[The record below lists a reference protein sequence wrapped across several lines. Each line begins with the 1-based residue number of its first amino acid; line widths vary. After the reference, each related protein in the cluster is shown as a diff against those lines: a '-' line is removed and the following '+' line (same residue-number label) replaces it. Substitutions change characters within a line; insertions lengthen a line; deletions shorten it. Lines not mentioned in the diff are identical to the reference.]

1 MRILVTYAVQGEFTE
16 LKFPGLIGEEEVQVG
31 YLRTGVGKVKSAFY
45 LSEAISHAQPDLV
58 VNVGTAGTIR
68 HQVGDIFVC
77 RHFVDRDMQKL
88 VELGME
94 YEIDSMDL
102 LSQKGYCLHWP
113 AGGVCNTGDT
123 FLTELSDVSGDVVD
137 MEAYAQAL
145 VCRAKNVPFISVKY
159 VTDIIGQNSVKHWCR
174 CSEGVGRILR
184 EVRRS
189 LAHHF
194 NVLNDS
200 ICQVTPTATRNN
212 TIFISV
218 SGIKKKM
225 Q

>member
-16 LKFPGLIGEEEVQVG
+16 LKFPGLIGEEVVQIG

-68 HQVGDIFVC
+68 HRVGDIFVC

-94 YEIDSMDL
+94 Y
-102 LSQKGYCLHWP
+102 
-113 AGGVCNTGDT
+113 
-123 FLTELSDVSGDVVD
+123 VSGDVVD

-159 VTDIIGQNSVKHWCR
+159 VTDIIGQNSVKHWEDKLADAR
-174 CSEGVGRILR
+174 KGLGEFFEKLGGV
-184 EVRRS
+184 
-189 LAHHF
+189 
-194 NVLNDS
+194 
-200 ICQVTPTATRNN
+200 
-212 TIFISV
+212 
-218 SGIKKKM
+218 
-225 Q
+225 

>member
-16 LKFPGLIGEEEVQVG
+16 LKFPGLIGEEEVQIG

-58 VNVGTAGTIR
+58 VNVGTAGTIC

-123 FLTELSDVSGDVVD
+123 FLTELSDVSG
-137 MEAYAQAL
+137 L

-159 VTDIIGQNSVKHWCR
+159 VTDIIGQNSVKHWEDKLADAR
-174 CSEGVGRILR
+174 KGLGEFFEKLGGV
-184 EVRRS
+184 
-189 LAHHF
+189 
-194 NVLNDS
+194 
-200 ICQVTPTATRNN
+200 
-212 TIFISV
+212 
-218 SGIKKKM
+218 
-225 Q
+225 